1 MATKSNTISIL
12 RKRVVNNIPGF
23 DDDETGNPQN
33 DWIKLYDI
41 KCVDFAPANT
51 ARVYD
56 FEHAPNYKNNNTT
69 YYTDFYFESTRQP
82 ISPPYDI
89 QVGDYVAYYQQ
100 GNKYYHRIVR
110 VMDTQ
115 IFVACCI
122 HELTCAITN
131 PREVKTLNSCGI
143 LSSIPDEEVPGF
155 ITEGEDNE

>member
-51 ARVYD
+51 ARVY
-56 FEHAPNYKNNNTT
+56 ELENAPNYKNNNTT
-69 YYTDFYFESTRQP
+69 SYMDFYFESTRQS

-100 GNKYYHRIVR
+100 GSKYYCRIVKA
-110 VMDTQ
+110 MHTQ
-115 IFVACCI
+115 MFVSCCI
-122 HELTCAITN
+122 YELTCVITN
-131 PREVKTLNSCGI
+131 PREVETLSSCGI